1 MSEFDEDDDI
11 DRLEDAGEFELQD
24 TGAPKRTARKVIVK
38 RRLTVKQQIAGLES
52 DECDRFV
59 AAGEKANPT
68 KGNANFASMN
78 STTGA
83 LGMGFSSQRSLGATG
98 SLRPRA
104 GLGGGR
110 SLPKITGNTAKPS
123 AISDSKKGQTKNTEF

>member
-11 DRLEDAGEFELQD
+11 DRLEDAGEFELKD
-24 TGAPKRTARKVIVK
+24 TEAPTRTARKVIVK

-59 AAGEKANPT
+59 AAGEKANQ
-68 KGNANFASMN
+68 GNSSFAAA
-78 STTGA
+78 TGA
-83 LGMGFSSQRSLGATG
+83 LGMGFPGQRSLGATG
-98 SLRPRA
+98 ALRPRA

-110 SLPKITGNTAKPS
+110 SLPKITARPS
-123 AISDSKKGQTKNTEF
+123 ATLDSKKGQTKNTEF